1 MEAFL
6 YSIAIST
13 VYVIHLLYS
22 LVIVIGF
29 LLIIIGF
36 FARWNWIRNFKF
48 RLIHLLM
55 IGIVAVESVFN
66 AECPLTWLEY
76 KLMSLDHMK
85 HSSMP
90 FIAGMVYKVLYYNL
104 PVWLFNAVYI
114 IFGLTV
120 FIIWFAIPPVLPKKY
135 LY

>member
-13 VYVIHLLYS
+13 VYAIHLLYS

-29 LLIIIGF
+29 LLIVIGF

-120 FIIWFAIPPVLPKKY
+120 FIIWFAIPPVLPKKS

>member
-13 VYVIHLLYS
+13 VYAIHLLYS

-29 LLIIIGF
+29 LLIVIGF